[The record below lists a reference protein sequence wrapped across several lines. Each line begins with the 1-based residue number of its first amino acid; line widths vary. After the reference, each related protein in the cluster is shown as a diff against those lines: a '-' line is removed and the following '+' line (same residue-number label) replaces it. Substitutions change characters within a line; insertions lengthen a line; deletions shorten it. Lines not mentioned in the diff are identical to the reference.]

1 MQLPDYMVPK
11 AFLVVRTIPRTS
23 SAKVDRAALKN
34 LYVDVD
40 LGAWERKLA
49 LTEED
54 GQATDQ
60 DSFHDAAVVDAV
72 AKLTGTSK
80 SSMNKSSTL
89 QAIGIDSIT
98 ATRLASIL
106 HSHHEHVSVAGILQ
120 LVTLG
125 GLMRQLWESHS
136 AAEGQRSAITTL
148 GKRLL
153 QVPGLGSCSG
163 H

>member
-54 GQATDQ
+54 GQGPTKTASTT
-60 DSFHDAAVVDAV
+60 
-72 AKLTGTSK
+72 LR
-80 SSMNKSSTL
+80 SSTPL
-89 QAIGIDSIT
+89 
-98 ATRLASIL
+98 
-106 HSHHEHVSVAGILQ
+106 
-120 LVTLG
+120 
-125 GLMRQLWESHS
+125 
-136 AAEGQRSAITTL
+136 RSLRAHR
-148 GKRLL
+148 KA
-153 QVPGLGSCSG
+153 V
-163 H
+163 